1 MQPFLMLQKI
11 PWRFFTSS
19 LSLSRA
25 CTHFKS
31 DNTSPCTTSDEEQL
45 YSLHTHRCTKVF
57 SPRKAA
63 GEIDLIWL
71 FSMNLKRTKKKKKK
85 KEVSNTSTR
94 TKTGGACVTFQRQ
107 DALLLTGT
115 RDEEDQGTRP
125 RLWTP
130 GCWPWRGCAGE
141 RSVTFHHRITTS
153 WCPTLAAVYWKRWTC
168 DRKPPASFPT
178 TAAQLHQTQ
187 GSTLC

>member
-1 MQPFLMLQKI
+1 MTLLYI
-11 PWRFFTSS
+11 LS
-19 LSLSRA
+19 LSLERAPISSRKIHHYVLPLMKNSSIPYILTGA
-25 CTHFKS
+25 LRFSVLGKQPAKS
-31 DNTSPCTTSDEEQL
+31 TWFGCFRWTWRGQ
-45 YSLHTHRCTKVF
+45 
-57 SPRKAA
+57 
-63 GEIDLIWL
+63 
-71 FSMNLKRTKKKKKK
+71 KKKKK